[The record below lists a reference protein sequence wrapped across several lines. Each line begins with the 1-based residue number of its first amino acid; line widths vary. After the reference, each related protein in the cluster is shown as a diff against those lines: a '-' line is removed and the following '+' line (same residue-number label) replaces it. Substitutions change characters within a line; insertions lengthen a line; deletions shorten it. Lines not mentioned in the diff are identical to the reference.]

1 MDLGIILDGS
11 RPPAE
16 LTTLARAA
24 EAHELAV
31 IVLETPAAD
40 APALDRWT
48 LAVWLAGATR
58 TIPVLLPDAEPG
70 PVGSPTDPEAEV
82 PEVVAK
88 ATESAD
94 TLTGGRVTRT
104 APFWVRAEA
113 GASPESLR
121 DLAADGA
128 TVAIEASS
136 VEQIERLAREL
147 QLTRQQRWRSPAARA
162 RRLPGID
169 YDGVPATLAE
179 HAIEPGDA
187 DYRAVSSTYLRG
199 GAPGLVLR
207 PRTQE
212 EVADA
217 LAFARRHRHLPLG
230 IRSAGHGIS
239 GRSTNRGGL
248 VIDVSAINEVSVLD
262 RASRT
267 IRVGPG
273 ATWKKV
279 ATAIAPYGWA
289 ISSGD
294 YGGVGV
300 GGLATAGGIGL
311 LGREQGLTIDRV
323 RAVELVL
330 PDGRQVRASA
340 TENPD
345 LFWAVRGAGA
355 SFGVATA
362 FEIDA
367 APVGTVGWA
376 QLVFV
381 VDDIA
386 EALVTFGEV
395 ASAAPRDTTVF
406 LVTGPPQGGRSAVQ
420 LFGVVDSPD
429 PDTIIERLNP
439 FTTIGMLAQQNVR
452 LAGYH
457 AVIGWAPDVG
467 PEGHHGFAE
476 PTSRSALLPSIT
488 PAFAR
493 EAAALLAT
501 GDVHFFQLRT
511 MGGAIADVAPEATAF
526 AHRGAG
532 FSLVAMG
539 RSDAAVRQGWDRIRS
554 HAEGLYVS
562 FETDTDPARLADAYP
577 PATLARLREL
587 KRRYDPEGLLR
598 DNFAIDPAA
607 PATADAL
614 QEASS

>member
-1 MDLGIILDGS
+1 MDLGIALDSS

-16 LTTLARAA
+16 LTALGRAA
-24 EAHELAV
+24 EEHGFAV
-31 IVLETPAAD
+31 IVLEGAE
-40 APALDRWT
+40 LDPWT
-48 LAVWLAGATR
+48 TAVWLAGATR
-58 TIPVLLPDAEPG
+58 TIPILLPEASGTDRTPTA
-70 PVGSPTDPEAEV
+70 PTDPEA
-82 PEVVAK
+82 PIPDVVAK
-88 ATESAD
+88 AAESAD
-94 TLTGGRVTRT
+94 ALTGGRVTRV
-104 APFWVRAEA
+104 APFWTRAGS
-113 GASPESLR
+113 GASAAELR
-121 DLAADGA
+121 ELAADGA
-128 TVAIEASS
+128 RVVVEVDDIEA
-136 VEQIERLAREL
+136 IGRLAREL
-147 QLTRQQRWRSPAARA
+147 ELSSRPRRWRSPAALA
-162 RRLPGID
+162 RRRPGID
-169 YDGVPATLAE
+169 YDGVPASLSERAL
-179 HAIEPGDA
+179 EPGDTG
-187 DYRAVSSTYLRG
+187 YRAVSSTYLRG

-207 PRTQE
+207 PRTPD

-217 LAFARRHRHLPLG
+217 LAFAARHRDLPLG
-230 IRSAGHGIS
+230 VRSAGHGVS

-248 VIDVSAINEVSVLD
+248 VIDVGAMNDVTVLD

-279 ATAIAPYGWA
+279 AASIAPYGWA
-289 ISSGD
+289 ITSGD

-330 PDGRQVRASA
+330 ADGRQVRASA
-340 TENPD
+340 HENPE

-355 SFGVATA
+355 SFGIATA

-376 QLVFV
+376 QLAFV

-386 EALVTFGEV
+386 EALVTFGRI
-395 ASAAPRDTTVF
+395 AGAAPRDTTVF
-406 LVTGPPQGGRSAVQ
+406 LVTGQPQGDQAVVQ

-429 PDTIIERLNP
+429 PDVVIERLNP
-439 FTTIGMLAQQNVR
+439 FTRIGPLAQQNVR

-457 AVIGWAPDVG
+457 EVLGWAPDVG
-467 PEGHHGFAE
+467 PGGQQGVAE
-476 PTSRSALLPSIT
+476 PTSRSAFLGSIT

-493 EAAALLAT
+493 DAAALLAG
-501 GDVHFFQLRT
+501 GDVYFFQLRT
-511 MGGAIADVAPEATAF
+511 MGGAIADVDPDATAF
-526 AHRGAG
+526 AHRDAG

-539 RSDAAVRQGWDRIRS
+539 RSDAALRPGWERIRG
-554 HAEGLYVS
+554 HADGLYLS
-562 FETDTDPARLADAYP
+562 FETDTDPARLTDAYP

-587 KRRYDPEGLLR
+587 KRRYDPNLLLR

-607 PATADAL
+607 PDAAL
-614 QEASS
+614 QETAS